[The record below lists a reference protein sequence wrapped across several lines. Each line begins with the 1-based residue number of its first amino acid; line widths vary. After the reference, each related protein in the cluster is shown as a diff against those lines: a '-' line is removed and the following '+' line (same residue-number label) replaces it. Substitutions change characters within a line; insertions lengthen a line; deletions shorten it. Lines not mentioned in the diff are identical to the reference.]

1 MTKLLIINV
10 LYFITTKEKMDI
22 VKKNIKTCCKKWKM
36 TQVEMSEMMGLS
48 EHAVQNFIHG
58 RRQLPDSFLVSLAAM
73 CLVSVRDLETKELT
87 TDMIP
92 DRVTMKV
99 VESKPLPCDEIIAL
113 KNELIASYRETI
125 EYQKALID
133 FLKQSMEK
141 K

>member
-10 LYFITTKEKMDI
+10 LYFITNREKMDI
-22 VKKNIKTCCKKWKM
+22 LKKNIKTCCKKWKM

-58 RRQLPDSFLVSLAAM
+58 RRQLPDSFWVSLAEL
-73 CLVSVRDLETKELT
+73 CRVSPSDLETTELT

-99 VESKPLPCDEIIAL
+99 AESKPLPYDEIIAL
-113 KNELIASYRETI
+113 KDELILSYRETI
-125 EYQKALID
+125 EYQKELIE
-133 FLKQSMEK
+133 FLKNK
-141 K
+141 LK